1 MTISLKL
8 INTFGLSAKTKF
20 LIVINTEY
28 DLFKLCKYLQKKNSY
43 RLLILGN
50 GSNVI
55 FLENYHGIILLDRI
69 YGLFFKE
76 DKYFWYI
83 HVNSG
88 EIWSKLVYR
97 CLKLNIFG
105 LENLAM
111 IPGRV
116 GASVVQNIGA
126 YGKELKDFCEYV
138 DIIYF
143 SNSCK
148 IRLSNHD
155 CKFNYRN
162 SIFKQH
168 LLNKCYIISLG
179 LKISKFWQPK
189 LYFNN
194 LSKLNNLVT
203 PKNIYD
209 AVCKVR
215 RYKLPD
221 YRFVGNVGSFFKNP
235 IVSISKLIKLKNYFP
250 NIIYY
255 DLNKDKKIISA
266 AWLIKYCGLKGYK
279 FGTVSIYN
287 KHELIL
293 INNGYANSKDI
304 IRLVCYILKKVKNY
318 FSILL
323 ELEVC
328 LVNKYGIVKDFKIFE

>member
-1 MTISLKL
+1 M
-8 INTFGLSAKTKF
+8 
-20 LIVINTEY
+20 
-28 DLFKLCKYLQKKNSY
+28 
-43 RLLILGN
+43 LILGN

-69 YGLFFKE
+69 YGISFRE
-76 DKYFWYI
+76 DRFFWYI

-88 EIWSKLVYR
+88 EVWSKLVYK

-126 YGKELKDFCEYV
+126 YGKELKDFCDYV
-138 DIIYF
+138 DIVYF
-143 SNSCK
+143 NNGCK
-148 IRLSNHD
+148 IRLNNSD

-168 LLNKCYIISLG
+168 LLNKCYIVSLG

-189 LYFNN
+189 LYCN
-194 LSKLNNLVT
+194 LLKLNCVT

-209 AVCKVR
+209 AVCTIRK
-215 RYKLPD
+215 YKLPD

-235 IVSISKLIKLKNYFP
+235 VVSINRLIKLKNYFP
-250 NIIYY
+250 NIVYY
-255 DLNKDKKIISA
+255 NLNKNKMIISA

-279 FGTVSIYN
+279 FGTVSVYN
-287 KHELIL
+287 KHALIL
-293 INNGYANSKDI
+293 INNGSAISRDVAK
-304 IRLVCYILKKVKNY
+304 LACYIEKKVKNY

-328 LVNKYGIVKDFKIFE
+328 LVNKYGIVKDFKTFLNEKY